1 MSGGNAHIG
10 NVAEY
15 NRQFFPA
22 QFRSDHLRSW
32 DIEGHHYAGLALFYS
47 ADPGPVFLPLRFDRA
62 WLDMQRSYLHWP
74 HVSLHWTAGEPGLS
88 DVLAADPAAVA
99 TLRAALDAPGGGHL
113 LAWGETA
120 GTERLRA
127 AVSGRPTTPG
137 GGPAQER
144 GQAAFESKREA
155 HRRFSECARGRPE
168 ILITRQEVYGDAQTA
183 AAALAARATA
193 GAGPVM
199 LKSDFGVG
207 GFGTRLVR
215 PDEIPTQDDVWALLR
230 ALTDDDAIFGVVPL
244 LVEEYIEPHPL
255 HCQLTYDGEITDDGV
270 IDRGT
275 ALMHVTGTHYRGATT
290 GPGALPEPLRR
301 PVTDFGRTVGAMLA
315 AEGYRGWFDVDFVRA
330 RDGRLA
336 PTEINARRTGPCAAM
351 AIAANLGASAGR
363 PVVVRTEDTLP
374 LPRAIPEERLYARFE
389 TVARVLADQGV
400 AFVPTLVTAS
410 SEKVPYAGFALA
422 GASVAEVDTAMRHV
436 VHLMS
441 GLAEEGEA

>member
-1 MSGGNAHIG
+1 M
-10 NVAEY
+10 
-15 NRQFFPA
+15 
-22 QFRSDHLRSW
+22 
-32 DIEGHHYAGLALFYS
+32 EGHHYAGLALFYS
-47 ADPGPVFLPLRFDRA
+47 ADPGPVFLPLRFDRS
-62 WLDMQRSYLHWP
+62 WLDMQRRYLHWP
-74 HVSLHWTAGEPGLS
+74 RISVHWTAGEPGVS
-88 DVLAADPAAVA
+88 DVLAADPATVA
-99 TLRAALDAPGGGHL
+99 ALRTALDAPGGGRL

-127 AVSGRPTTPG
+127 AVSGPAAPG
-137 GGPAQER
+137 GGPAR
-144 GQAAFESKREA
+144 RHGQASFESKREA

-168 ILITRQEVYGDAQTA
+168 ILIPRQEVYDDAETA
-183 AAALAARATA
+183 ATALAARAEA
-193 GAGPVM
+193 GTGPVM

-215 PDEIPTQDDVWALLR
+215 PDEIPTQDGMWALLR
-230 ALTDDDAIFGVVPL
+230 ALTDDDAIFGVLPL
-244 LVEEYIEPHPL
+244 LVEEYVEPHPL
-255 HCQLTYDGEITDDGV
+255 HCQLTYDGEITGDGV
-270 IDRGT
+270 ADRGT

-301 PVTDFGRTVGAMLA
+301 SVTDFGRAVGAMLA

-351 AIAANLGASAGR
+351 AIAANLGASSGR

-374 LPRAIPEERLYARFE
+374 LPRAIPEERLHARFE
-389 TVARVLADQGV
+389 TVARVLAGRDI

-422 GASVAEVDTAMRHV
+422 GTSIPEVDAAMRHV
-436 VHLMS
+436 VRLMS
-441 GLAEEGEA
+441 GSAEEDEA